1 LYAQCGSLSNSAPI
15 GSLVVPYDSF
25 GVTRNYDYFFSDG
38 TQQAQTMPY
47 HITRALPC
55 DKQVHDALV
64 DSLQKTLPQGDDKL
78 SMQVFGNIVNA
89 SADSFYS
96 SQGRQTTLFEDENEN
111 LIAEVRKR
119 HPKVQTLEMETFLL
133 NHLAMSA
140 NASQACKNENGSSG
154 RIRTGA
160 AQMV

>member
-1 LYAQCGSLSNSAPI
+1 
-15 GSLVVPYDSF
+15 
-25 GVTRNYDYFFSDG
+25 VTRNYDYFFSDG

-96 SQGRQTTLFEDENEN
+96 SQGRQTTLFEEENEN
-111 LIAEVRKR
+111 